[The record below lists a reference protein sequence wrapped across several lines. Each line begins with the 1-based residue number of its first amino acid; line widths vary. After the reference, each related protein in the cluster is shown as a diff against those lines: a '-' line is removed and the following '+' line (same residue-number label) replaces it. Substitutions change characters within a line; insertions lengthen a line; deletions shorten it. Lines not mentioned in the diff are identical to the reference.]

1 MKLPIKVEIRGTGKV
16 TYTKELI
23 DKQLARTD
31 LPENER
37 QYLLQLKEKKF
48 K

>member
-1 MKLPIKVEIRGTGKV
+1 MKLPIKVEVKGTGKV

-23 DKQLARTD
+23 EKQLARTD

-37 QYLLQLKEKKF
+37 QYLLQLKARKF
-48 K
+48 N